1 MLDVERL
8 TRSWGS
14 VRVCYVAFDLF
25 GFVGEREM
33 WELVLG
39 FTRSVKGMNMFQAAS
54 HTCRVGQT
62 FRSPQPRCLV
72 PLSMQHLFL
81 KQLLPS
87 EWPCNNCVSTI

>member
-8 TRSWGS
+8 TRSQGS
-14 VRVCYVAFDLF
+14 VRVCYEACDVF
-25 GFVGEREM
+25 GFVGERET
-33 WELVLG
+33 WELVLR
-39 FTRSVKGMNMFQAAS
+39 FTRSVKGTNIFRAAGQ
-54 HTCRVGQT
+54 TCRVGQT